1 MNRPK
6 NTKIFF
12 FLCFLTVSVLG
23 LQAQST
29 QPNPA
34 QISLPAEV
42 GREDPF
48 AAIQKVRKMVP
59 QPVSGGAATTQ
70 QVEELPD
77 LSVELVTLKYIDA
90 KNTGTAF
97 ESMCSRFGKIAV
109 LDKVNSLIIFDT
121 KDRLQLISNEIKKI
135 DKPVPGLL
143 VYAISLQHIDAKSAK
158 AALDKLCSVNG
169 NISIV
174 EKSNSLIICD
184 TQENVQAILVE
195 ISKID
200 KIVSGLLVE
209 TVTLKFLD
217 AKSTQAALAKMTS
230 EYGSISVVERTNSLI
245 ICDTRKN
252 LDMILAEI
260 EKIDKPTS
268 GLFVETVTLKFLEAK
283 NLKTVLDKM
292 ASQYGSISTNDKTN
306 SLIICDTKENLFKIL
321 TEIRKADKTP
331 QQIMIEVAILDVQ
344 LNDDTEIGINWDL
357 LSSKRVG
364 GYKQNFT
371 ASRLNVD
378 PNFNTT
384 GLGGEFSVISGDIR
398 NVIHMIQ
405 EKEMQKLLPAPEL
418 WW

>member
-1 MNRPK
+1 
-6 NTKIFF
+6 
-12 FLCFLTVSVLG
+12 
-23 LQAQST
+23 
-29 QPNPA
+29 
-34 QISLPAEV
+34 
-42 GREDPF
+42 
-48 AAIQKVRKMVP
+48 
-59 QPVSGGAATTQ
+59 
-70 QVEELPD
+70 
-77 LSVELVTLKYIDA
+77 
-90 KNTGTAF
+90 
-97 ESMCSRFGKIAV
+97 
-109 LDKVNSLIIFDT
+109 
-121 KDRLQLISNEIKKI
+121 
-135 DKPVPGLL
+135 
-143 VYAISLQHIDAKSAK
+143 
-158 AALDKLCSVNG
+158 
-169 NISIV
+169 
-174 EKSNSLIICD
+174 
-184 TQENVQAILVE
+184 
-195 ISKID
+195 
-200 KIVSGLLVE
+200 
-209 TVTLKFLD
+209 
-217 AKSTQAALAKMTS
+217 MTS